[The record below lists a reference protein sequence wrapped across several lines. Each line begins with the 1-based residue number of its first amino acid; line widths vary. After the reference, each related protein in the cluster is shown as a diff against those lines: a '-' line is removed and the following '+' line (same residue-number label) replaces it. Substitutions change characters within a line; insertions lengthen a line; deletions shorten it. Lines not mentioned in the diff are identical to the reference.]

1 MTTSHIR
8 SEWLG
13 TRFDLGGKS
22 RMAHKLFGVAMAIP
36 KLHAPF
42 LFFFFFF
49 LHARF
54 YGVFSFLWLS
64 MFPEEWPLAI
74 KGRIRARSATP
85 SCAAM
90 KSLARALGAFILA
103 TMRVCRINPFV

>member
-42 LFFFFFF
+42 LFFFFFSYM
-49 LHARF
+49 L
-54 YGVFSFLWLS
+54 GSMGFSPFSGYPCSLRS
-64 MFPEEWPLAI
+64 GHSQS
-74 KGRIRARSATP
+74 KGE
-85 SCAAM
+85 
-90 KSLARALGAFILA
+90 LGLGRPHR
-103 TMRVCRINPFV
+103 RVRP